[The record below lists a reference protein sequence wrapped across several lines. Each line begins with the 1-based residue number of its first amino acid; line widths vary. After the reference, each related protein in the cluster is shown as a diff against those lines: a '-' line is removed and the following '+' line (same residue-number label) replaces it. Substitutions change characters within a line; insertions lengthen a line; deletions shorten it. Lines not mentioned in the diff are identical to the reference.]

1 MPEYIALPAL
11 AAELGQAQARELLD
25 IFAVTLKLDEESA
38 S

>member
-11 AAELGQAQARELLD
+11 AAELGTAQARELLEV
-25 IFAVTLKLDEESA
+25 FAVNLKLDEDLA